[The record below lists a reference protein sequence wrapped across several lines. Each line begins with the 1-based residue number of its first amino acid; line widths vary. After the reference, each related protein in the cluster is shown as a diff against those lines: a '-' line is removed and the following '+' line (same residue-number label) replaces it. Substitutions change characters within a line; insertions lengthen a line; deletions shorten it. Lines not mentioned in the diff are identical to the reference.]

1 MRPLYFSVGRVLVV
15 AEAVKKPQKSG
26 MKRFIEFFGSM
37 ELAITLLS
45 TLAVASV
52 IGTILQQNQS
62 YNDYILKF
70 GPFWF
75 ELFEKIA
82 LYDVYAAIWFLSI
95 LVFLVLSTSICV
107 YRNAPVFLREAR
119 HFRTNVQLK
128 SLQTFKHQK
137 QWQTEHSVDDVV
149 SMGSKFFNY
158 LGLKYRP
165 SKGDGYQ
172 LIAAKKGGV
181 NRWGYI
187 LTHTGV
193 IIICIGALFDSKI
206 PMMISEWSGNLKPET
221 RNISASKV
229 PDISRIP
236 PSNASFRGNVQIP
249 EGGSAN
255 IVFLNVRDGYVVQ
268 ELPFAIKL
276 KDFRVE
282 HYSTGAPKSFESD
295 LIIIDDKLDKPVEA
309 TIAVNH
315 PFIYR
320 GFALYQA
327 SFADGGSKLDLNLW
341 SLKDKPGTLENKKTA
356 IFDDFKI
363 NAGGE
368 TLTAEM
374 NDFRLFNIQG
384 VVQDDGSV
392 KQTNIGPSITYKLRD
407 ASGVAK
413 EFVNYMVPVTSEG
426 VTTYLSGVRSDAT
439 QPFMYLHLPVAENGV
454 ARFMQLM
461 EKLADSNAV
470 EKAATT
476 TVGRT
481 MGQASIANEKLAVD
495 ISHSMALLVKQFLS
509 GGYEEVVNSVKS
521 KVPEEKQKEVTET
534 YLKLLQSVIGT
545 VYETML
551 IEEGRKSIEK
561 ADWIWFDM
569 ALQAMN
575 TLPYYGAPVYFEMAS
590 FEHIQAAGI
599 QITKSPG
606 QDIVYLGCVLLIIG
620 VFFLFYINPTRYW
633 LWLDQQEG
641 KTRILLAGVSHRHTR
656 DFEKQFDKAVEDF
669 DAALNR
675 EKR

>member
-1 MRPLYFSVGRVLVV
+1 M
-15 AEAVKKPQKSG
+15 AEAIIKPHKSTL
-26 MKRFIEFFGSM
+26 KRFIEFVGSM

-45 TLAVASV
+45 ALAVASV

-75 ELFEKIA
+75 EVFEKIA
-82 LYDVYAAIWFLSI
+82 LYDVYAALWFLSI
-95 LVFLVLSTSICV
+95 LGFLILSTSVCV

-128 SLQTFKHQK
+128 SLETFKHQK
-137 QWQTEHSVDDVV
+137 EWQSEESVDDVM

-158 LGLKYRP
+158 LGLKSRT
-165 SKGDGYQ
+165 SEGEGYQ
-172 LIAAKKGGV
+172 LIAAKKGGI

-221 RNISASKV
+221 RNISASQV
-229 PDISRIP
+229 PDISRIAP
-236 PSNASFRGNVQIP
+236 GNASFRGNVQIP

-295 LIIIDDKLDKPVEA
+295 LLIIDDKLEKPLEA

-327 SFADGGSKLDLNLW
+327 SFADGGTTLDLNLW
-341 SLKDKPGTLENKKTA
+341 SVVDKPGTSVSKKTA
-356 IFDDFKI
+356 IFKDFKLD
-363 NAGGE
+363 AGGE
-368 TLTAEM
+368 KLTAEM
-374 NDFRLFNIQG
+374 IDFRLFNINEVPQE
-384 VVQDDGSV
+384 DGSN
-392 KQTNIGPSITYKLRD
+392 KQKNVGPSITFKIRNS
-407 ASGVAK
+407 AGVAK
-413 EFVNYMVPVTSEG
+413 EYMNYMLPVTTDG
-426 VTTYLSGVRSDAT
+426 ITTYISGVRFDPT
-439 QPFMYLHLPVAENGV
+439 EPFRYLHLPVSEGGV
-454 ARFMQLM
+454 DRFMKLLSM
-461 EKLADSNAV
+461 LADEEIV
-470 EKAATT
+470 EKAAFD
-476 TVGRT
+476 TVERT
-481 MGQASIANEKLAVD
+481 MGQAALVNEKLAVD
-495 ISHSMALLVKQFLS
+495 VSRSMVVLVNQFIA
-509 GGYEEVVNSVKS
+509 GGYEAVVNDVKA
-521 KVPEEKQKEVTET
+521 KVPAEKQKGVTDT

-551 IEEGRKSIEK
+551 TEQGQKSTEEK
-561 ADWIWFDM
+561 DWAWFDV
-569 ALQAMN
+569 ALQAIN
-575 TLPYYGAPVYFEMAS
+575 TLPYYGAPLYVEIKS
-590 FEHIQAAGI
+590 FKHIQAAGI

-606 QDIVYLGCVLLIIG
+606 QDIVYFGCVLLMIG

-633 LWLDQQEG
+633 LWLDQQNG

-656 DFEKQFDKAVEDF
+656 DFEKQFENAAKDF

-675 EKR
+675 VKR

>member
-1 MRPLYFSVGRVLVV
+1 V
-15 AEAVKKPQKSG
+15 AEAVIKPQKSG
-26 MKRFIEFFGSM
+26 IKRFLEFFGSM

-45 TLAVASV
+45 ALAVASV
-52 IGTILQQNQS
+52 IGTVLQQNQS

-75 ELFEKIA
+75 EIFEKIS

-95 LVFLVLSTSICV
+95 LVFLVLSTSVCV

-119 HFRTNVQLK
+119 RFRTNVQLK

-137 QWQTEHSVDDVV
+137 QWQTEHSVDDVM

-158 LGLKYRP
+158 LGLKHRP
-165 SKGDGYQ
+165 SQGDGYQ
-172 LIAAKKGGV
+172 LIAAKKGGI

-187 LTHTGV
+187 LTHMGV

-221 RNISASKV
+221 RNISAADV
-229 PDISRIP
+229 PDISRIAP
-236 PSNASFRGNVQIP
+236 NNSSFRGNVQIP
-249 EGGSAN
+249 EGGKAN

-268 ELPFAIKL
+268 ELPFAIEL

-295 LIIIDDKLDKPVEA
+295 LIIHDDQLDKPIEA

-327 SFADGGSKLDLNLW
+327 SFADGGTKLDLNLW
-341 SLKDKPGTLENKKTA
+341 SLRDNPGTALNKKTA
-356 IFDDFKI
+356 IFKDFKI

-374 NDFRLFNIQG
+374 NDFRLFNING
-384 VVQDDGSV
+384 VIQEDGST

-439 QPFMYLHLPVAENGV
+439 QPFMYLHLPVSENGV
-454 ARFMQLM
+454 EPFMQLM
-461 EKLADSNAV
+461 AKLSDTDAV
-470 EKAATT
+470 EKAARE
-476 TVGRT
+476 TVART
-481 MGQASIANEKLAVD
+481 MGSASISNDQLAAD
-495 ISHSMALLVKQFLS
+495 ISQSMARLVEQFLS
-509 GGYEEVVNSVKS
+509 GGYEEVVKGVKG
-521 KVPEEKQKEVTET
+521 KVPEDKQKEVIET

-551 IEEGRKSIEK
+551 IEQGRKSIES
-561 ADWIWFDM
+561 ADWAWFDM

-575 TLPYYGAPVYFEMAS
+575 TLPYYGAPVYFEMKS

-606 QDIVYLGCVLLIIG
+606 QDIVYFGCVLLMIG

-633 LWLDQQEG
+633 LWLDEKEG

-656 DFEKQFDKAVEDF
+656 DFDKQFDKAVEDF
-669 DAALNR
+669 DTALNR
-675 EKR
+675 DKR

>member
-1 MRPLYFSVGRVLVV
+1 M
-15 AEAVKKPQKSG
+15 AEVVKKPQKTTA
-26 MKRFIEFFGSM
+26 KRFIEFLGSM

-45 TLAVASV
+45 ALAVASV

-75 ELFEKIA
+75 DVFEKIA

-95 LVFLVLSTSICV
+95 LGFLILSTSVCV

-128 SLQTFKHQK
+128 SLQTFKHQH
-137 QWQTEHSVDDVV
+137 QWQLEKSAEELVP
-149 SMGSKFFNY
+149 MAAAFFNY
-158 LGLKYRP
+158 LGLK
-165 SKGDGYQ
+165 SKSEAGEGFQ
-172 LIAAKKGGV
+172 LIAAKKGGI

-187 LTHTGV
+187 LTHMGV

-206 PMMISEWSGNLKPET
+206 PMMVSEWSGNLKPET
-221 RNISASKV
+221 RNISASEV
-229 PDISRIP
+229 PDISRIAP
-236 PSNASFRGNVQIP
+236 GNASFRGNVQVP
-249 EGGSAN
+249 EGGKAN

-268 ELPFAIKL
+268 ELPFAIEL

-295 LIIIDDKLDKPVEA
+295 LLIHDDQLEKPLAA

-315 PFIYR
+315 PLLYR

-341 SLKDKPGTLENKKTA
+341 SLVDKPGTVISKKTA
-356 IFDDFKI
+356 IFKNFSFT
-363 NAGGE
+363 ATGE
-368 TLTAEM
+368 TLSAEM
-374 NDFRLFNIQG
+374 IDFRLFNINDVLQ
-384 VVQDDGSV
+384 QDGTTQ
-392 KQTNIGPSITYKLRD
+392 QTNIGPSITFKIRD

-413 EFVNYMVPVTSEG
+413 EFVNYMLPVTTEG
-426 VTTYLSGVRSDAT
+426 VTSYLSGVRSDPT
-439 QPFMYLHLPVAENGV
+439 QPFQYLHLPVAEGGV
-454 ARFMQLM
+454 DRFMQLLA
-461 EKLADSNAV
+461 KLADEKVV
-470 EKAATT
+470 ETAAIE

-481 MGQASIANEKLAVD
+481 MGKALLKNEDLAAD
-495 ISHSMALLVKQFLS
+495 ISGSMLNLVALFLS
-509 GGYEEVVNSVKS
+509 GGYEAVVNDVKAR
-521 KVPEEKQKEVTET
+521 VPEDKQQEVIET

-551 IEEGRKSIEK
+551 NAEGQKSLQES
-561 ADWIWFDM
+561 DWLWFDM
-569 ALQAMN
+569 ALQALN
-575 TLPYYGAPVYFEMAS
+575 TLPYYGAPLYVEMKS

-606 QDIVYLGCVLLIIG
+606 QNIVYFGCVLLMIG
-620 VFFLFYINPTRYW
+620 VFFLFYINPIRYW
-633 LWLDQQEG
+633 LWLDQQNG

-656 DFEKQFDKAVEDF
+656 DFEKQFDKAVEVF
-669 DAALNR
+669 DSALNR
-675 EKR
+675 ERGE

>member
-1 MRPLYFSVGRVLVV
+1 M
-15 AEAVKKPQKSG
+15 AEVIKKPQKSSA
-26 MKRFIEFFGSM
+26 KRFIEFFGSM

-45 TLAVASV
+45 ALAVASV
-52 IGTILQQNQS
+52 VGTILQQNQS

-75 ELFEKIA
+75 DVFEKIA

-95 LVFLVLSTSICV
+95 LAFLILSTSICV

-137 QWQTEHSVDDVV
+137 EWQTEASVDDVM
-149 SMGSKFFNY
+149 SMGAKFFNY
-158 LGLKYRP
+158 LGMKSRS
-165 SKGDGYQ
+165 SKGDAHQ
-172 LIAAKKGGV
+172 LIAAKKGGI

-187 LTHTGV
+187 LTHMGV

-206 PMMISEWSGNLKPET
+206 PMMISEWSGNLKPEL
-221 RNISASKV
+221 RSIPASEV

-236 PSNASFRGNVQIP
+236 PGNASFRGNVQIP
-249 EGGSAN
+249 EGGKAN
-255 IVFLNVRDGYVVQ
+255 IAFLNVRDGYIVQ
-268 ELPFAIKL
+268 ELPFAIEL

-295 LIIIDDKLDKPVEA
+295 LIIHDDQLDKPLEA

-315 PFIYR
+315 PFTYR

-327 SFADGGSKLDLNLW
+327 SFADGGTKFDLNLW
-341 SLKDKPGTLENKKTA
+341 SLKDKPGSSVNKKTA
-356 IFDDFKI
+356 VFDDFKI
-363 NAGGE
+363 TAGGE
-368 TLTAEM
+368 MLTVEM
-374 NDFRLFNIQG
+374 NDFRLFNING
-384 VVQDDGSV
+384 VIQDDGST
-392 KQTNIGPSITYKLRD
+392 KQTNIGPSVTYKLRD

-413 EFVNYMVPVTSEG
+413 EFINYMLPVTSEG

-439 QPFMYLHLPVAENGV
+439 EPFQYLHLPVAEGGIKP
-454 ARFMQLM
+454 FMQLLSL
-461 EKLADSNAV
+461 LADEEVV
-470 EKAATT
+470 EKAAFM
-476 TVGRT
+476 TVEST
-481 MGQASIANEKLAVD
+481 MGKASLVNEKLAVD
-495 ISHSMALLVKQFLS
+495 VSRSMVKLVQQFIS
-509 GGYEEVVNSVKS
+509 GGYEAVVKDVEA
-521 KVPEEKQKEVTET
+521 KVPADKQKEVTET

-551 IEEGRKSIEK
+551 IERGQKTIKNS
-561 ADWIWFDM
+561 DWVWFDM

-575 TLPYYGAPVYFEMAS
+575 TLPYYGAPLYLEMKS

-606 QDIVYLGCVLLIIG
+606 QNIVYFGCVLLMIG

-633 LWLDQQEG
+633 LWLDQKDG
-641 KTRILLAGVSHRHTR
+641 KTRILLAGVSHRHTQ
-656 DFEKQFDKAVEDF
+656 DFDKQFDKAVAVF
-669 DAALNR
+669 DAALNKD
-675 EKR
+675 KR

>member
-1 MRPLYFSVGRVLVV
+1 MSEVL
-15 AEAVKKPQKSG
+15 KKHQKSRA
-26 MKRFIEFFGSM
+26 KRFTEFFGSM

-45 TLAVASV
+45 ALAVASV
-52 IGTILQQNQS
+52 VGTILQQNQS

-75 ELFEKIA
+75 EVFEKIA

-95 LVFLVLSTSICV
+95 LGFLILSTSICV
-107 YRNAPVFLREAR
+107 YRNAPVFMREAR

-137 QWQTEHSVDDVV
+137 EWKTEKPVDDVM
-149 SMGSKFFNY
+149 SMGAKFFNF

-165 SKGDGYQ
+165 TAGDGYQ
-172 LIAAKKGGV
+172 LIAAKKGGI

-187 LTHTGV
+187 LTHVGV

-221 RNISASKV
+221 RNISASEV

-255 IVFLNVRDGYVVQ
+255 IAFLNVRDGYVVQ

-295 LIIIDDKLDKPVEA
+295 LVIIDDKLDKPIEA

-341 SLKDKPGTLENKKTA
+341 SLADKPGQAVNKKTA
-356 IFDDFKI
+356 IFRDFKVKS
-363 NAGGE
+363 GDE
-368 TLTAEM
+368 VLTAEM
-374 NDFRLFNIQG
+374 NDFRLFNING
-384 VVQDDGSV
+384 VIQEDGSTEQV
-392 KQTNIGPSITYKLRD
+392 NIGPSITYKLRD

-413 EFVNYMVPVTSEG
+413 EFVNYMVPVESEG
-426 VTTYLSGVRSDAT
+426 VTTYLSGVRSDPT
-439 QPFMYLHLPVAENGV
+439 QPFMYLHLPVADNGIKQ
-454 ARFMQLM
+454 FMQLL
-461 EKLADSNAV
+461 EKLADKEAV
-470 EKAATT
+470 ETAASL
-476 TVGRT
+476 TVSMT
-481 MGQASIANEKLAVD
+481 MGQASFKNEELAAD
-495 ISHSMALLVKQFLS
+495 ISHSMVKLVEQFIS
-509 GGYEEVVNSVKS
+509 GGYEAVVADVKS
-521 KVPEEKQKEVTET
+521 KVPAEKQQEVTET

-551 IEEGRKSIEK
+551 LEKGQKSVER
-561 ADWIWFDM
+561 ADWVWFDM

-575 TLPYYGAPVYFEMAS
+575 TLPYYGSPIYFEMAS

-606 QDIVYLGCVLLIIG
+606 QDIVYFGCVLLMIG

-633 LWLDQQEG
+633 LWVNEENGQ
-641 KTRILLAGVSHRHTR
+641 TRILLAGVSHRHTR

-669 DAALNR
+669 EAALR
-675 EKR
+675 K

>member
-1 MRPLYFSVGRVLVV
+1 V
-15 AEAVKKPQKSG
+15 AEVVKKPQKTTA
-26 MKRFIEFFGSM
+26 KRFIEFLGSM

-45 TLAVASV
+45 ALAVASV

-75 ELFEKIA
+75 DVFEKIA

-95 LVFLVLSTSICV
+95 LGFLILSTSVCV

-128 SLQTFKHQK
+128 SLQTFKHQH
-137 QWQTEHSVDDVV
+137 QWQLEKSAEELVP
-149 SMGSKFFNY
+149 MAAAFFNY
-158 LGLKYRP
+158 LGLK
-165 SKGDGYQ
+165 SKSEAGEGFQ
-172 LIAAKKGGV
+172 LIAAKKGGI

-187 LTHTGV
+187 LTHMGV

-206 PMMISEWSGNLKPET
+206 PMMVSEWSGNLKPET
-221 RNISASKV
+221 RNISASEV
-229 PDISRIP
+229 PDISRIAP
-236 PSNASFRGNVQIP
+236 GNASFRGNVQVP
-249 EGGSAN
+249 EGGKAN

-268 ELPFAIKL
+268 ELPFAIEL

-295 LIIIDDKLDKPVEA
+295 LLIHDDQLEKPLAA

-315 PFIYR
+315 PLLYR

-341 SLKDKPGTLENKKTA
+341 SLVDKPGTVISKKTA
-356 IFDDFKI
+356 IFKNFSFT
-363 NAGGE
+363 ATGE
-368 TLTAEM
+368 TLSAEM
-374 NDFRLFNIQG
+374 IDFRLFNINDVLQ
-384 VVQDDGSV
+384 QDGTTQ
-392 KQTNIGPSITYKLRD
+392 QTNIGPSITFKIRD

-413 EFVNYMVPVTSEG
+413 EFVNYMLPVTTEG
-426 VTTYLSGVRSDAT
+426 VTSYLSGVRSDPT
-439 QPFMYLHLPVAENGV
+439 QPFQYLHLPVAEGGV
-454 ARFMQLM
+454 DRFMQLLA
-461 EKLADSNAV
+461 KLADEKVV
-470 EKAATT
+470 ETAAIE

-481 MGQASIANEKLAVD
+481 MGKALLKNEDLAAD
-495 ISHSMALLVKQFLS
+495 ISGSMLNLVALFLS
-509 GGYEEVVNSVKS
+509 GGYEAVVNDVKAR
-521 KVPEEKQKEVTET
+521 VPEDKQQEVIET

-551 IEEGRKSIEK
+551 NAEGQKSLQES
-561 ADWIWFDM
+561 DWLWFDM
-569 ALQAMN
+569 ALQALN
-575 TLPYYGAPVYFEMAS
+575 TLPYYGAPLYVEMKS

-606 QDIVYLGCVLLIIG
+606 QNIVYFGCVLLMIG
-620 VFFLFYINPTRYW
+620 VFFLFYINPIRYW
-633 LWLDQQEG
+633 LWLDQQNG

-656 DFEKQFDKAVEDF
+656 DFEKQFDKAVEVF
-669 DAALNR
+669 DSALNR
-675 EKR
+675 ERGE

>member
-1 MRPLYFSVGRVLVV
+1 M
-15 AEAVKKPQKSG
+15 AEAVNKPHKSRS
-26 MKRFIEFFGSM
+26 KRFLEFFGSM
-37 ELAITLLS
+37 ELAITLL
-45 TLAVASV
+45 TALAVASV

-75 ELFEKIA
+75 EIFEKVA

-95 LVFLVLSTSICV
+95 LVFLVLSTSVCV
-107 YRNAPVFLREAR
+107 YRNAPMFLREAR

-128 SLQTFKHQK
+128 SLKTFKHQK
-137 QWQTEHSVDDVV
+137 EWQTEYSIDEMM

-158 LGLKYRP
+158 LGLKFRP

-172 LIAAKKGGV
+172 LIAAKKGGI

-206 PMMISEWSGNLKPET
+206 PMMISEWSGDLKPET
-221 RNISASKV
+221 RNISASDV

-249 EGGSAN
+249 EGGKAN

-268 ELPFAIKL
+268 ELPFAIEL
-276 KDFRVE
+276 KDFRVV

-295 LIIIDDKLDKPVEA
+295 LVIHDDQLDKPAEA
-309 TIAVNH
+309 TISVNH

-327 SFADGGSKLDLNLW
+327 SFADGGTKLDLNLW
-341 SLKDKPGTLENKKTA
+341 SLKDKAGTLQNKKTA
-356 IFDDFKI
+356 IFKDFKI
-363 NAGGE
+363 NAGDE
-368 TLTAEM
+368 TLSAEM
-374 NDFRLFNIQG
+374 NDFRLFNING
-384 VVQDDGSV
+384 VVKEDGTTEQ
-392 KQTNIGPSITYKLRD
+392 KNIGPSITYKLRD

-413 EFVNYMVPVTSEG
+413 EFINYMVPVTSEG
-426 VTTYLSGVRSDAT
+426 VTTYLSGVRDDAN
-439 QPFMYLHLPVAENGV
+439 QPFMYLHLPVSENGV
-454 ARFMQLM
+454 AQFMMLL
-461 EKLADSNAV
+461 EKLSDESAV
-470 EKAATT
+470 EKAAST
-476 TVGRT
+476 TVART
-481 MGQASIANEKLAVD
+481 MGNASISNDQLAID
-495 ISHSMALLVKQFLS
+495 ISRSMGRLVKQFLS
-509 GGYEEVVNSVKS
+509 GGYEAVVKGVKS
-521 KVPEEKQKEVTET
+521 KVPEDKQKEVIET

-551 IEEGRKSIEK
+551 IEQGQKTVEK
-561 ADWIWFDM
+561 ADWAWFDM

-575 TLPYYGAPVYFEMAS
+575 TLPYYGSPVYFEMAS

-606 QDIVYLGCVLLIIG
+606 QNVVYFGCVLLMIG

-641 KTRILLAGVSHRHTR
+641 KTRILLTGVSHRHTR

-669 DAALNR
+669 DTAL
-675 EKR
+675 KRD